1 MVQVHHHRMA
11 QAQPIKVLP
20 VEDSP
25 GDARRLREALTG
37 ASGNGFDVT
46 HVSGLQDAFQRLDDS
61 IFDVVLLDLEQS
73 DARGLRTL
81 ARTRH
86 HASQTAVVAVGTSD
100 DRLASPAAVR
110 QGAQDF
116 LLKDELVGGVLART
130 LRNAIERKRT
140 EGELTAAAE
149 AAVSADRAKSEFLAS
164 MSHEIRTPMN
174 GIIGMTEI
182 LRDTHL
188 TGEQRDYVDMVGESA
203 DSLLVV
209 INDILDYSKIE
220 AGKLDLDPTDFRL
233 RESLGSIVKG
243 FAVQARQ
250 KGLKLACR
258 VDPDVPDALIGDV
271 ARLRQ
276 VLVNLIGNALKFTEQ
291 GELVVVAS
299 EERASQHKAVLHFA
313 VSDTGT
319 GVPEDKRESIFDA
332 FSQAGSFNGRGT
344 GGTGLGLTISAKLVK
359 MMGGKIWVESPA
371 PRAYT
376 NGGGPGSTFHF
387 TVRLEPRSHA
397 PPAEP
402 TPDGP
407 RDPGLPVLVVDDNA
421 TNRRILEQGLLK
433 WGMEPTMV
441 EGGREALA
449 AIEQAVASGAPFRLV
464 LTDAN
469 TPGMDGFELVRRI
482 AQKPDFAAPVVMLSS
497 SEDSGDAARRR
508 DLGVAAFL
516 AKPIRQS
523 DLLRAI
529 GSALGS
535 APSPDADS
543 GGAGHADTGPQRLR
557 ILLADDDAVSRM
569 VARRN
574 LEKRGHAVTPV
585 EDGERALTAL
595 QEGAF
600 DLVLMD
606 VQMPNMDGFEAT
618 ARIRRREERTGG
630 HVPIVALTA
639 NAMKGDRER
648 VLDAGMDAYVSKP
661 LRAEELFEVVEGVAR
676 RQESGGTEG

>member
-1 MVQVHHHRMA
+1 M
-11 QAQPIKVLP
+11 

-25 GDARRLREALTG
+25 GDDRRLREALTG
-37 ASGNGFDVT
+37 PSGDGFEVT
-46 HVSGLQDAFQRLDDS
+46 HVSRLQDAFQRLDDS
-61 IFDVVLLDLEQS
+61 TFDVVLLDLELS
-73 DARGLRTL
+73 DGRGLSTL
-81 ARTRH
+81 ARTRP
-86 HASQTAVVAVGTSD
+86 HASQTPVVAIGTSD
-100 DRLASPAAVR
+100 DRLASPGDVR

-116 LLKDELVGGVLART
+116 LFKDELVGGVLARA
-130 LRNAIERKRT
+130 LRTAIERKRT
-140 EGELTAAAE
+140 EGELRAAAE
-149 AAVSADRAKSEFLAS
+149 AAVAADSAKSEFLAS

-182 LRDTHL
+182 LRDTRL
-188 TGEQRDYVDMVGESA
+188 TREQRDYVDMVGESA

-220 AGKLDLDPTDFRL
+220 AGKLDLDPTDFSL
-233 RESLGSIVKG
+233 RESLASIVKG
-243 FAVQARQ
+243 SAVQARG
-250 KGLKLACR
+250 KGLKLAYR

-291 GELVVVAS
+291 GELLVAVS
-299 EERASQHKAVLHFA
+299 EERFSQHGPVLHFA
-313 VSDTGT
+313 LSDTGI

-332 FSQAGSFNGRGT
+332 FSQAGRFNGRRT

-359 MMGGKIWVESPA
+359 MMGGKIWVESPS
-371 PRAYT
+371 PRAHT

-387 TVRLEPRSHA
+387 TARFEPRSHA
-397 PPAEP
+397 PPAESP
-402 TPDGP
+402 SDGP
-407 RDPGLPVLVVDDNA
+407 SLQGLPVLVVDDNS
-421 TNRRILEQGLLK
+421 TNRRVLEQSLRK

-449 AIEQAVASGAPFRLV
+449 AIARAMSSGAPFRLV

-469 TPGMDGFELVRRI
+469 IPGMDGFELVRRI
-482 AQKPDFAAPVVMLSS
+482 AQKPDFAPPVVMLSS
-497 SEDSGDAARRR
+497 SEDRGDAARRR
-508 DLGVAAFL
+508 DLGVASFL

-529 GSALGS
+529 SSALQS
-535 APSPDADS
+535 APSPDDDS
-543 GGAGHADTGPQRLR
+543 PGGTGPQDAAPERLH
-557 ILLADDDAVSRM
+557 ILLADDDAVSRV
-569 VARRN
+569 VARRH
-574 LEKRGHAVTPV
+574 LEKRGHEVTPV
-585 EDGERALTAL
+585 EDGEQAVAALK
-595 QEGAF
+595 GGRF

-618 ARIRRREERTGG
+618 AAIRRREEQTGV

-639 NAMKGDRER
+639 SAMKGDRQR

-661 LRAEELFEVVEGVAR
+661 LRAEELYEVVESLAR
-676 RQESGGTEG
+676 RQAGAAKG